1 MQEIYLTI
9 TIMSVPTSQNKIFY
23 DTANNSKNNN
33 SSIIGTLNSL
43 YIAPMEESWFYERS
57 FVDV

>member
-1 MQEIYLTI
+1 
-9 TIMSVPTSQNKIFY
+9 MSVPTSQNKIFH

-33 SSIIGTLNSL
+33 SSISILYSL